1 MSMNEWSDEQLLAQ
15 VANGQV
21 AAFKTL
27 FDRYGGRVTGF
38 CVKLLGD
45 QALAEDACQETFW
58 RIWNGAHTFD
68 GQRGNFQAWLF
79 GIARNL
85 AIDTIRRQKH
95 IQVEPLPD
103 GRATYHELAA
113 RVDGGIDVVEATWVS
128 IQQQQVHQALAEL
141 PPDQR
146 DVIEWI
152 YFQGMTRREIAQE
165 KNIPFGTINTRVQLA
180 LEKLGRALRANGYGL
195 EE

>member
-1 MSMNEWSDEQLLAQ
+1 MNEWSDEQLLAL
-15 VANGQV
+15 VANGEV
-21 AAFKTL
+21 AAFRAL
-27 FDRYGGRVTGF
+27 FERYGGRVTGF

-45 QALAEDACQETFW
+45 QAVAEDACQETFW

-68 GQRGNFQAWLF
+68 GQRGNFQSWLF

-85 AIDTIRRQKH
+85 AIDTIRRQK
-95 IQVEPLPD
+95 QMPAAVMAD
-103 GRATYHELAA
+103 GRAAPIEQAA
-113 RVDGGIDVVEATWVS
+113 RVDAGIDVAEMAWTS
-128 IQQQQVHQALAEL
+128 IQQQQVHHALAEL
-141 PPDQR
+141 PPEQR

-165 KNIPFGTINTRVQLA
+165 KNIPFGTINTRAQLA

>member
-1 MSMNEWSDEQLLAQ
+1 MNEWSDEQLLAQ
-15 VANGQV
+15 VVNGEV
-21 AAFKTL
+21 AAFRAL

-38 CVKLLGD
+38 CVKLLAD
-45 QALAEDACQETFW
+45 QVVAEDICQETFW

-68 GQRGNFQAWLF
+68 RQRGNFQSWLF

-85 AIDTIRRQKH
+85 AIDTIRRQKSVP
-95 IQVEPLPD
+95 VERLPD
-103 GRATYHELAA
+103 GRAAHLELAA
-113 RVDGGIDVVEATWVS
+113 KMDAGVDVMEAAWVS

-141 PPDQR
+141 PPEQQ

-165 KNIPFGTINTRVQLA
+165 KNIPFGTINTRAQLA
-180 LEKLGRALRANGYGL
+180 LEKLGRLLRANGYGL

>member
-1 MSMNEWSDEQLLAQ
+1 MNEWSDEQLLAH
-15 VANGQV
+15 VANGEV
-21 AAFKTL
+21 TAFKML

-38 CVKLLGD
+38 CVKLLRD

-68 GQRGNFQAWLF
+68 GQRGNFQSWLF

-85 AIDTIRRQKH
+85 AIDTIRRQKNVL
-95 IQVEPLPD
+95 VESLPD
-103 GRATYHELAA
+103 GRTAHTERAA
-113 RVDGGIDVVEATWVS
+113 GVDAEPDVAEVAWVS
-128 IQQQQVHQALAEL
+128 IQQQQVQQALAEL

-165 KNIPFGTINTRVQLA
+165 KNIPFGTINTRAQLA

>member
-1 MSMNEWSDEQLLAQ
+1 MNEWSDEQLLAH
-15 VANGQV
+15 VANGEV

-38 CVKLLGD
+38 CVKLLHD

-68 GQRGNFQAWLF
+68 GQRGNFQGWLF

-85 AIDTIRRQKH
+85 AIDTIRRQKNML
-95 IQVEPLPD
+95 VELLPD
-103 GRATYHELAA
+103 GRVPHNEQAA
-113 RVDGGIDVVEATWVS
+113 SVDAEPDVAEVAWVS

-165 KNIPFGTINTRVQLA
+165 KNIPFGTINTRAQLA

>member
-1 MSMNEWSDEQLLAQ
+1 MNEWSDEQLLAH
-15 VANGQV
+15 VANGEV
-21 AAFKTL
+21 TAFKTL

-38 CVKLLGD
+38 CVKLLRD

-68 GQRGNFQAWLF
+68 GQRGNFQSWLF

-85 AIDTIRRQKH
+85 AIDTIRRQKN
-95 IQVEPLPD
+95 VVMESLPD
-103 GRATYHELAA
+103 SRASHIERAA
-113 RVDGGIDVVEATWVS
+113 GVDAEPDVAEVAWVS
-128 IQQQQVHQALAEL
+128 IQQQQVQQALAEL

-165 KNIPFGTINTRVQLA
+165 KNIPFGTINTRAQLA

>member
-1 MSMNEWSDEQLLAQ
+1 MNEWSDEQLLAH
-15 VANGQV
+15 VANGEV

-38 CVKLLGD
+38 CVKLLQD
-45 QALAEDACQETFW
+45 QALAEDTCQETFW

-68 GQRGNFQAWLF
+68 GQRGNFQSWLF

-85 AIDTIRRQKH
+85 AIDTIRRQKNVV
-95 IQVEPLPD
+95 VESLPD
-103 GRATYHELAA
+103 GRTPHMERAVTMDAEP
-113 RVDGGIDVVEATWVS
+113 DVAEIAWVS
-128 IQQQQVHQALAEL
+128 IQQQQVQQALAEL

-165 KNIPFGTINTRVQLA
+165 KNIPFGTINTRAQLA
-180 LEKLGRALRANGYGL
+180 LEKLGRALRANGFGF